1 MMELQP
7 LFADL
12 LKYLGTSQ
20 FFWLSLTCVVFVLAE
35 KLWLRSGKKGYLNPA
50 VVSLVIVSIILLSVH
65 ESYENY
71 KQATR
76 PITFMLTIS
85 TVALAFPIFKQWERL
100 RKHLLPI
107 AVILLIG
114 SLIAS
119 MSAYLLA
126 ALFSGDKG
134 IMAVALIKSITTPI
148 AMAVAE
154 KIGAS
159 IPLVAVVVFVVG
171 VIGGITAPLALR
183 IAGINNA
190 MLRGLVYG
198 ITAHGLGTAI
208 AMQESEECGAF
219 SGLAMGL
226 TGIVTAIMVPVLIVT
241 FNLL

>member
-1 MMELQP
+1 MMELHAM
-7 LFADL
+7 LDEL
-12 LKYLGTSQ
+12 LRYLGTSQ
-20 FFWLSLTCVVFVLAE
+20 FFWLSLTCIVFVLAE
-35 KLWLRSGKKGYLNPA
+35 KLWLRFGKKVYLNPA
-50 VVSLVIVSIILLSVH
+50 VLSLLVISLILLAAN
-65 ESYENY
+65 ESYDNY

-107 AVILLIG
+107 AVILLFG

-119 MSAYLLA
+119 LSAYFLA
-126 ALFSGDKG
+126 ALFSGDKE

-148 AMAVAE
+148 AMAIAE

-171 VIGGITAPLALR
+171 VFGGITAPLALR

-226 TGIVTAIMVPVLIVT
+226 TGIVTAIMVPVLIVV

>member
-1 MMELQP
+1 MIELRV
-7 LFADL
+7 LVHEL
-12 LKYLGTSQ
+12 INYLGTSQ
-20 FFWLSLTCVVFVLAE
+20 FFWLFFTCAVFVVAE
-35 KLWLRSGKKGYLNPA
+35 KIWLHFNKKVYLNPA
-50 VVSLVIVSIILLSVH
+50 VLSLLVIALTLLAVN
-65 ESYENY
+65 ENYENY

-100 RKHLLPI
+100 RKHLLPV
-107 AVILLIG
+107 AVILIIG

-119 MSAYLLA
+119 LSAYLLA
-126 ALFSGDKG
+126 WLFSGDKA
-134 IMAVALIKSITTPI
+134 IMAAALVKSITTPI

-159 IPLVAVVVFVVG
+159 IPLVVVIVFVVG
-171 VIGGITAPLALR
+171 VVGSITAPLALR

-208 AMQESEECGAF
+208 AMQENEECGAF

-226 TGIVTAIMVPVLIVT
+226 TGIVTAIMVPVLIVA
-241 FNLL
+241 FHLL